1 MRNILDTIFEH
12 KRDEVATAKRQR
24 SLSELKDRIGEVQP
38 ARDILAA
45 LSQPDGGSKIIAE
58 IKRRTPFKGELIVD
72 FDAMHIARTYADN
85 GAAAISILT
94 DSEFFGGSLDYLEQ
108 AAKEI
113 SIPLLR
119 KDFIFSEYQVY
130 ESRAFGAD
138 FYLLIATSLDKNQL
152 RDLLEQGRELGVTA
166 LVETHNEQ
174 DLEKALY
181 ANAKLLGINNRDLT
195 SGKTD
200 LNVSRRLLKALHGLG
215 GLCLVCES
223 GIHARAD
230 IEEFER
236 LGMHA
241 FLIGESLMKAGNIPE
256 KLQDLLGN
264 DKASVS
270 G

>member
-1 MRNILDTIFEH
+1 MRNILDTIFEF
-12 KRDEVATAKRQR
+12 KKDEVAGAKRQR
-24 SLSELKDRIGEVQP
+24 PLSELKDRIQQVKP

-45 LSQPDGGSKIIAE
+45 LSRKEGGTKIIAE
-58 IKRRTPFKGELIVD
+58 IKRRTPFKGDLVKD

-108 AAKEI
+108 ASKEI

-130 ESRAFGAD
+130 ESRAYGAD
-138 FYLLIATSLDKNQL
+138 FYLLIATSLDRNQL
-152 RDLLEQGRELGVTA
+152 RDLMELGHELGFTA
-166 LVETHNEQ
+166 LVEAHNEK

-181 ANAKLLGINNRDLT
+181 ANARLLGINNRDLAT
-195 SGKTD
+195 GKTD
-200 LNVSRRLLKALHGLG
+200 LDVSRRLLKELGGLG
-215 GLCLVCES
+215 GLCRVCES
-223 GIHARAD
+223 GIHERAD

-236 LGMHA
+236 LGMDA
-241 FLIGESLMKAGNIPE
+241 FLIGESLMKAGNISE